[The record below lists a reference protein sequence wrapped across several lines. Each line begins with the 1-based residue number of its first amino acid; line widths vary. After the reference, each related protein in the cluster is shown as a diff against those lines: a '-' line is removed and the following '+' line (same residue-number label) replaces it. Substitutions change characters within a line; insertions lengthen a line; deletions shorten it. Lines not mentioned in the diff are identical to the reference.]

1 MMMVQAVVLMV
12 SRLKT
17 ELIRTLVLS
26 LRSPTSCADWHLKRS
41 KSRPQ
46 VAQSPWKTDES
57 KQNSAKPF
65 KHKKA
70 QRIAQANKSHWCES
84 MQNLIAQQP
93 EDYVKSAMKVIAANV
108 QAIADE
114 IDYSEVKTLF
124 TGILAAQQNH
134 KRLFVMGAGR
144 SGLVVKGF
152 AMRLM
157 HVGFNVYVVGE
168 TVTPAVETDDLLI
181 VISGSGETKSINEM
195 SALAKAKGTRLAAVT
210 SNRDSTLGTI
220 SDAIVVVKGRTKASG
235 MDFMERQVVGSH
247 ISFAPLGT
255 MFEISTMVFL
265 DGIIA
270 ALMEI
275 TKKSEEDL
283 KKKHATLE

>member
-1 MMMVQAVVLMV
+1 
-12 SRLKT
+12 
-17 ELIRTLVLS
+17 
-26 LRSPTSCADWHLKRS
+26 
-41 KSRPQ
+41 
-46 VAQSPWKTDES
+46 
-57 KQNSAKPF
+57 
-65 KHKKA
+65 
-70 QRIAQANKSHWCES
+70 

-114 IDYSEVKTLF
+114 IDYSEVKTLV

-157 HVGFNVYVVGE
+157 HLGFNVYVVGE

>member
-1 MMMVQAVVLMV
+1 
-12 SRLKT
+12 
-17 ELIRTLVLS
+17 
-26 LRSPTSCADWHLKRS
+26 
-41 KSRPQ
+41 
-46 VAQSPWKTDES
+46 
-57 KQNSAKPF
+57 
-65 KHKKA
+65 
-70 QRIAQANKSHWCES
+70 
-84 MQNLIAQQP
+84 MQNPIAQQP

-114 IDYSEVKTLF
+114 IDYSEVKTLV
-124 TGILAAQQNH
+124 TDILAAQQNH

-157 HVGFNVYVVGE
+157 HLGFNVYVVGE

-283 KKKHATLE
+283 KRKHATLE

>member
-1 MMMVQAVVLMV
+1 
-12 SRLKT
+12 
-17 ELIRTLVLS
+17 
-26 LRSPTSCADWHLKRS
+26 
-41 KSRPQ
+41 
-46 VAQSPWKTDES
+46 
-57 KQNSAKPF
+57 
-65 KHKKA
+65 
-70 QRIAQANKSHWCES
+70 
-84 MQNLIAQQP
+84 MQNPPAQKP

-114 IDYSEVKTLF
+114 IDYSEVKTLV

-157 HVGFNVYVVGE
+157 HLGFNVYVVGE

>member
-1 MMMVQAVVLMV
+1 
-12 SRLKT
+12 
-17 ELIRTLVLS
+17 
-26 LRSPTSCADWHLKRS
+26 
-41 KSRPQ
+41 
-46 VAQSPWKTDES
+46 
-57 KQNSAKPF
+57 
-65 KHKKA
+65 
-70 QRIAQANKSHWCES
+70 
-84 MQNLIAQQP
+84 MQNPLAQQP
-93 EDYVKSAMKVIAANV
+93 EDYVKSAMKLIAANV

-114 IDYSEVKTLF
+114 IDYSEVKTLVMD
-124 TGILAAQQNH
+124 ILAAHENQ

-157 HVGFNVYVVGE
+157 HLGFNVYVVGE
-168 TVTPAVETDDLLI
+168 TVTPAVETDDLLV

-195 SALAKAKGTRLAAVT
+195 SALAKAKGARLAAVT
-210 SNRDSTLGTI
+210 SNKDSILGTF
-220 SDAIVVVKGRTKASG
+220 SDTIVVVKGRTKASG

>member
-1 MMMVQAVVLMV
+1 
-12 SRLKT
+12 
-17 ELIRTLVLS
+17 
-26 LRSPTSCADWHLKRS
+26 
-41 KSRPQ
+41 
-46 VAQSPWKTDES
+46 
-57 KQNSAKPF
+57 
-65 KHKKA
+65 
-70 QRIAQANKSHWCES
+70 

-114 IDYSEVKTLF
+114 IDYSEVKTLV

-157 HVGFNVYVVGE
+157 HLGFNVYVVGE

-283 KKKHATLE
+283 KKNHATLE

>member
-1 MMMVQAVVLMV
+1 MQDL
-12 SRLKT
+12 
-17 ELIRTLVLS
+17 
-26 LRSPTSCADWHLKRS
+26 PT
-41 KSRPQ
+41 Q
-46 VAQSPWKTDES
+46 
-57 KQNSAKPF
+57 KP
-65 KHKKA
+65 
-70 QRIAQANKSHWCES
+70 E
-84 MQNLIAQQP
+84 
-93 EDYVKSAMKVIAANV
+93 EYVKSAMKIIAENV
-108 QAIADE
+108 QTIADE
-114 IDYSEVKTLF
+114 IDYDEVKTLVSD
-124 TGILAAQQNH
+124 ILEAHQNK
-134 KRLFVMGAGR
+134 KRVFVMGAGR

-157 HVGFNVYVVGE
+157 HLGFNVYVVGE
-168 TVTPAVETDDLLI
+168 TVTPAVESDDLLI

-210 SNRDSTLGTI
+210 SNKESTLGTI
-220 SDAIVVVKGRTKASG
+220 SDAIVVVRGRTKASG

-283 KKKHATLE
+283 RKKHATLE

>member
-1 MMMVQAVVLMV
+1 MQDLP
-12 SRLKT
+12 
-17 ELIRTLVLS
+17 I
-26 LRSPTSCADWHLKRS
+26 
-41 KSRPQ
+41 Q
-46 VAQSPWKTDES
+46 
-57 KQNSAKPF
+57 KP
-65 KHKKA
+65 
-70 QRIAQANKSHWCES
+70 E
-84 MQNLIAQQP
+84 
-93 EDYVKSAMKVIAANV
+93 EYVKSAMKIIAENV
-108 QAIADE
+108 QTIADE
-114 IDYSEVKTLF
+114 IDYDEVKTLVSD
-124 TGILAAQQNH
+124 ILEAHQNK
-134 KRLFVMGAGR
+134 KRVFVMGAGR

-157 HVGFNVYVVGE
+157 HLGFNVYVVGE
-168 TVTPAVETDDLLI
+168 TVTPAVESDDLLI

-210 SNRDSTLGTI
+210 SNKESTLGTI
-220 SDAIVVVKGRTKASG
+220 SDAIVVVRGRTKASG

-283 KKKHATLE
+283 RKKHATLE

>member
-1 MMMVQAVVLMV
+1 
-12 SRLKT
+12 
-17 ELIRTLVLS
+17 
-26 LRSPTSCADWHLKRS
+26 
-41 KSRPQ
+41 
-46 VAQSPWKTDES
+46 
-57 KQNSAKPF
+57 
-65 KHKKA
+65 
-70 QRIAQANKSHWCES
+70 

-114 IDYSEVKTLF
+114 IDYSEVKTLV

-157 HVGFNVYVVGE
+157 HLGFNVYVVGE

-255 MFEISTMVFL
+255 MFEISTMIFL

>member
-1 MMMVQAVVLMV
+1 MENPL
-12 SRLKT
+12 
-17 ELIRTLVLS
+17 
-26 LRSPTSCADWHLKRS
+26 
-41 KSRPQ
+41 
-46 VAQSPWKTDES
+46 
-57 KQNSAKPF
+57 
-65 KHKKA
+65 
-70 QRIAQANKSHWCES
+70 
-84 MQNLIAQQP
+84 AQQP
-93 EDYVKSAMKVIAANV
+93 EDYVKSAMKLIAANV

-114 IDYSEVKTLF
+114 IDYSEVKALVMD
-124 TGILAAQQNH
+124 ILAAHENQ

-157 HVGFNVYVVGE
+157 HLGFNVYVVGE
-168 TVTPAVETDDLLI
+168 TVTPAVETDDLLV

-195 SALAKAKGTRLAAVT
+195 SALAKAKGARLAAVT
-210 SNRDSTLGTI
+210 SNKDSTLGTF
-220 SDAIVVVKGRTKASG
+220 SDTIVVVKGRTKASG
-235 MDFMERQVVGSH
+235 LDFMERQVVGSH

>member
-1 MMMVQAVVLMV
+1 
-12 SRLKT
+12 
-17 ELIRTLVLS
+17 
-26 LRSPTSCADWHLKRS
+26 
-41 KSRPQ
+41 
-46 VAQSPWKTDES
+46 
-57 KQNSAKPF
+57 
-65 KHKKA
+65 
-70 QRIAQANKSHWCES
+70 
-84 MQNLIAQQP
+84 MQNPIAQQP

-114 IDYSEVKTLF
+114 IDYSEVKTLV
-124 TGILAAQQNH
+124 TDILAAQQNQ

-157 HVGFNVYVVGE
+157 HLGFNVYVVGE

>member
-1 MMMVQAVVLMV
+1 
-12 SRLKT
+12 
-17 ELIRTLVLS
+17 
-26 LRSPTSCADWHLKRS
+26 
-41 KSRPQ
+41 
-46 VAQSPWKTDES
+46 
-57 KQNSAKPF
+57 
-65 KHKKA
+65 
-70 QRIAQANKSHWCES
+70 
-84 MQNLIAQQP
+84 MQNPLAQQP
-93 EDYVKSAMKVIAANV
+93 EDYVKSAMKLIAANV

-114 IDYSEVKTLF
+114 IDYSEVKTLVMD
-124 TGILAAQQNH
+124 ILAAHQNQ

-157 HVGFNVYVVGE
+157 HLGFNVYVVGE
-168 TVTPAVETDDLLI
+168 TVTPAVETDDLLV

-195 SALAKAKGTRLAAVT
+195 SALAKAKGARLAAVT
-210 SNRDSTLGTI
+210 SNKDSTLGTF
-220 SDAIVVVKGRTKASG
+220 SDTIVVVKGRTKASG

>member
-1 MMMVQAVVLMV
+1 MQDL
-12 SRLKT
+12 
-17 ELIRTLVLS
+17 
-26 LRSPTSCADWHLKRS
+26 PT
-41 KSRPQ
+41 Q
-46 VAQSPWKTDES
+46 
-57 KQNSAKPF
+57 KP
-65 KHKKA
+65 
-70 QRIAQANKSHWCES
+70 E
-84 MQNLIAQQP
+84 
-93 EDYVKSAMKVIAANV
+93 EYVKSAMKIIAENV
-108 QAIADE
+108 QTIADE
-114 IDYSEVKTLF
+114 IDYGEVKTLVSD
-124 TGILAAQQNH
+124 ILEAHQNK
-134 KRLFVMGAGR
+134 KRVFVMGAGR

-157 HVGFNVYVVGE
+157 HLGFNVYVVGE
-168 TVTPAVETDDLLI
+168 TVTPAVESDDLLI

-210 SNRDSTLGTI
+210 SNKESTLGTI
-220 SDAIVVVKGRTKASG
+220 SDAIVVVRGRTKASG

-283 KKKHATLE
+283 RKKHATLE